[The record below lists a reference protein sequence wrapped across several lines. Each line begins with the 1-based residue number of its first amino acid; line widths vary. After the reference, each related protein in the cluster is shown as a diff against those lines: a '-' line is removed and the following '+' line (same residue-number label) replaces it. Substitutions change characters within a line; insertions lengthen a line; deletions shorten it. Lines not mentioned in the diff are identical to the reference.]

1 MLIVSRVAK
10 ALGGRTLFSG
20 VSLLV
25 NAGDRV
31 GLIGANGA
39 GKSTLFSLILG
50 GLEPDEG
57 EVGLKRGATVGFLPQ
72 ESAPAGNESVIELA
86 TGVSPEMV
94 EAQAKMREFPDE
106 TSREH
111 AEAHARFV
119 ELDGYALAA
128 KAKRILAG
136 LAFREADF
144 GREARSL
151 SGGWIMRAHL
161 ARLLV
166 MEPDLLMLDEP
177 TNHLDLESL
186 GWFQNY
192 LLGYPGAILTISHD
206 RAFLDA
212 LCTRVA
218 EIRRGEL
225 HLYAG
230 NYSSFLEQRKAREE
244 QHAAAY
250 KNQQREIARMED
262 FINRF
267 RAKATKAAQAQER
280 IKRLAKMERLA
291 PPENTE
297 ATVGFRFPEPPRG
310 GQKTVALEGVRQAYG
325 KHVVYDG
332 LDLEIERGSRI
343 ALVGP
348 NGAGK
353 STLLKILAGLLTL
366 EAGRCVLGHNVSPG
380 YFAQHRTETLDVK
393 RTVLDEARSS
403 DRGLGEQGV
412 RTLLGSFLFR
422 GDDVFKTVGVLSG
435 GEKSRLALAKLL
447 LDPPNLL
454 LLDEPTTHLDIPST
468 DALISALSGYSGTL
482 VFVSHDV
489 HFIRSLAN
497 AVTHINAGKVTRYPG
512 GYDYY
517 LEKSLAASEREALIA
532 PLGLSDSRPEEAAE
546 PGGSPKE
553 NRAGGMKEIREARR
567 AEAEAR
573 KTAARKFRELSAEVK
588 NREAEVIALETRQ
601 GELAAALQNPASPS
615 EAYALN
621 KELLGLQ
628 EDLAAANA
636 AWEEAAEALAA
647 LPPTNRDP

>member
-1 MLIVSRVAK
+1 MLTVSRAAK
-10 ALGGRTLFSG
+10 ALGGRTLFSDAT
-20 VSLLV
+20 LQV
-25 NAGDRV
+25 NPGDRV

-39 GKSTLFSLILG
+39 GKSTLFALILG
-50 GLEPDEG
+50 ELEPDAG
-57 EVGLKRGATVGFLPQ
+57 EVSLRRGATLGFLPQ
-72 ESAPAGNESVIELA
+72 ESAPAGNETVLELA
-86 TGVSPEMV
+86 TAVSSEMAA
-94 EAQAKMREFPDE
+94 AQALLRAFPDE
-106 TSREH
+106 HTAEH
-111 AEAHARFV
+111 TDAHARFV
-119 ELDGYALAA
+119 DLDGYALEA

-144 GREARSL
+144 GRPARSL

-186 GWFQNY
+186 GWFQSY
-192 LLGYPGAILTISHD
+192 LSNYPGAILTISHD

-212 LCTRVA
+212 LCTRIA
-218 EIRRGEL
+218 EIRRGSL
-225 HLYAG
+225 HLYTG
-230 NYSSFLEQRKAREE
+230 NYSAFLEQRRAREE
-244 QHAAAY
+244 QYAAAY

-280 IKRLAKMERLA
+280 IKRLEKMERLA
-291 PPENTE
+291 PPDNPE
-297 ATVGFRFPEPPRG
+297 AVVGFRFPQPPRG
-310 GQKTVALEGVRQAYG
+310 GQKTITLAGVRQAYG
-325 KHVVYDG
+325 RHVVYEN

-353 STLLKILAGLLTL
+353 STLLKILAGLLPL
-366 EAGRCVLGHNVSPG
+366 EAGERVTGHNVSPG
-380 YFAQHRTETLDVK
+380 YFAQHRTDSLDVR
-393 RTVLDEARSS
+393 RTVLEEALSA
-403 DRGLGEQGV
+403 DRGLGEQAV

-435 GEKSRLALAKLL
+435 GEKSRLALARLL

-468 DALISALSGYSGTL
+468 DALIAALSGYPGTL
-482 VFVSHDV
+482 VIVSHDV
-489 HFIRSLAN
+489 HFIRS
-497 AVTHINAGKVTRYPG
+497 TTSTIFHINAGKITRYAG

-517 LEKSLAASEREALIA
+517 LEKSAASNERDALVA
-532 PLGLSDSRPEEAAE
+532 PLTHPRAPGDARPPSADSDPAPVK
-546 PGGSPKE
+546 PGGLRE
-553 NRAGGMKEIREARR
+553 VREARR

-573 KTAARKFRELSAEVK
+573 KAAARARRELTATVAAH
-588 NREAEVIALETRQ
+588 EADVIALEARQ
-601 GELAAALQNPASPS
+601 TELAAALQSPSSPS

-621 KELLGLQ
+621 LELLEVVEKL
-628 EDLAAANA
+628 ERATAL
-636 AWEEAAEALAA
+636 WEESAGALAA
-647 LPPTNRDP
+647 LPPQD